1 MNLGFGGQNAIYGI
15 FRHQP
20 RPKYKD
26 LLRRATHY
34 VMRAIS
40 FVEDP
45 DVIKKILKHMGL

>member
-1 MNLGFGGQNAIYGI
+1 MHFGFKGWSAIYGI
-15 FRHQP
+15 FWPQP